1 MGGPHHLDPAS
12 RPPAGASSGAD
23 RAHPFSE
30 DRAEPLGP
38 MGTTGRKMP
47 GRTPAPTPPG
57 AGAPAPPG
65 PTNQGR
71 SPFAAY
77 APDADAMGAHT
88 AEARSQSVGVIA
100 IVAGLLF
107 VMAGGLA
114 AAMLMAIG
122 VYIARDEISE
132 VILEDD
138 RGHQIDTGHAGPI
151 KRAEPRP
158 GRVGGGRK
166 GSPGAAPEPVGP
178 QPGPATIIVSTE
190 KLFHSFEIDC
200 PMNKFSA
207 RGRFRK
213 DSGGQTMR
221 ATVNRV
227 PPGESC
233 RVTFQ
238 GGEPATTRI
247 SAHETKQ
254 CTFNPTACY
263 LR

>member
-12 RPPAGASSGAD
+12 RPPTGAPSGAA
-23 RAHPFSE
+23 REHPF
-30 DRAEPLGP
+30 DRTRADELGP
-38 MGTTGRKMP
+38 MGSAGRKLP
-47 GRTPAPTPPG
+47 GR
-57 AGAPAPPG
+57 APAPAPA
-65 PTNQGR
+65 PEVSPPQPPDRPGR

-77 APDADAMGAHT
+77 APDASTMGAHT

-107 VMAGGLA
+107 VMAGGMA
-114 AAMLMAIG
+114 AALLMAVG

-132 VILEDD
+132 AILDD
-138 RGHQIDTGHAGPI
+138 EQGHQFDTGSGAPI
-151 KRAEPRP
+151 LPPPPPPRT
-158 GRVGGGRK
+158 GRGGHGGGV
-166 GSPGAAPEPVGP
+166 APAQPTGP
-178 QPGPATIIVSTE
+178 RPGPATITVSSE

-200 PMNKFSA
+200 PMNNFSA

-213 DSGGQTMR
+213 GGGETMT
-221 ATVNRV
+221 ATVRNV

-247 SAHETKQ
+247 SAYETKQ
-254 CTFNPTACY
+254 CTFNPTICY